1 MEAIMKSDDFSW
13 LTVVIVT
20 FNSEHCIASLSDSV
34 GKLPNV
40 IFSDNCSK
48 DETIK
53 AIKKYFPDATI
64 ICNKTNLGFGAANN
78 LALKEITTPYAL
90 ILNPDCNPTPEFF
103 NRLWDVTQF
112 FPEASVLAPQLIDRS
127 GSQEINYRWPNSEWI
142 SRGPGADGPT
152 CVGFICGAAM
162 LFNMKRMEK
171 SRFFDESFFLYYED
185 EDLCQRLFINKQ
197 QMIIVP
203 ELKIMHYSR
212 GSVKG
217 PNLLASE
224 FIRGLHHVQSK
235 LLFTSKYSGMAV
247 ARKLRRKL
255 LIQSLII
262 APLRL
267 FVPLP
272 KYWARLAGRIAGLL
286 SATIDNKHP

>member
-1 MEAIMKSDDFSW
+1 MAVIIKSDDFSW

-40 IFSDNCSK
+40 IFSDNSSQDGTTK
-48 DETIK
+48 S
-53 AIKKYFPDATI
+53 IKKYFPDATL
-64 ICNKTNLGFGAANN
+64 ICNESNLGFGAANN
-78 LALKEITTPYAL
+78 LALEKVSTFYAL
-90 ILNPDCNPTPEFF
+90 ILNPDCNPGPEFF
-103 NRLWDVTQF
+103 TRLWGITQL
-112 FPEASVLAPQLIDRS
+112 FPEASVIAPQLINR
-127 GSQEINYRWPNSEWI
+127 GGNQEINYRWPSSEWI

-185 EDLCQRLFINKQ
+185 EDLCQRLFLDKQ
-197 QMIIVP
+197 QMIIAP
-203 ELKIMHYSR
+203 ELEIMHYSR

-217 PNLLASE
+217 PNPIASE

-235 LLFTSKYSGMAV
+235 LLFTRKYSGIAV
-247 ARKLRRKL
+247 ARKLRRKIL
-255 LIQSLII
+255 VQSLITV
-262 APLRL
+262 PLRL
-267 FVPLP
+267 LIPLP

-286 SATIDNKHP
+286 FANINNKQP